1 MNPYEAPRSKPASS
15 PQPGT
20 KSGTAPYREGQP
32 CPECGGSKL
41 GADVLARTRPGL
53 FHFMVFGLF
62 AMAFSKRSVRCEDCG
77 TVSRYKSVSSKL
89 AMALLIVMPVL
100 YWFIRPR

>member
-1 MNPYEAPRSKPASS
+1 MNPYESPRSKSPASEQAG
-15 PQPGT
+15 P
-20 KSGTAPYREGQP
+20 KSSTAPYRAGQP

-41 GADVLARTRPGL
+41 GPDVLAQTRPGL

-89 AMALLIVMPVL
+89 AMVLLIAMPVL

>member
-1 MNPYEAPRSKPASS
+1 
-15 PQPGT
+15 
-20 KSGTAPYREGQP
+20 
-32 CPECGGSKL
+32 
-41 GADVLARTRPGL
+41 
-53 FHFMVFGLF
+53 MVFGLF